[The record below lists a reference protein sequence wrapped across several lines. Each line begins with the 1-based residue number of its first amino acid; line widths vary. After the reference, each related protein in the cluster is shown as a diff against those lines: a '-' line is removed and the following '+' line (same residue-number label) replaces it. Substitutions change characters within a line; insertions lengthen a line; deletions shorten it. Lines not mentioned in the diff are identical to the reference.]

1 MFHEETM
8 DEIIY
13 SPIGIVHT
21 EFNDIEGAPIQP
33 IGAKGCEG
41 KIEIFPEFVGGLK
54 DLDGF
59 SHILIIYHFHLSKGH
74 SLEVIP
80 FMDDTLRGVFAT
92 RAPKRPNPIGVSV
105 VRLMGIRDN
114 VIFIQ
119 DVDVVN
125 GTPLLDIKPFVD
137 SLDNRESTKNGWLS
151 NKAIRARQCRSDGRF
166 K

>member
-1 MFHEETM
+1 MAK
-8 DEIIY
+8 IIY
-13 SPIGIVHT
+13 APIGVVHT
-21 EFNDIEGAPIQP
+21 EFDNIEGMPIQP
-33 IGAKGCEG
+33 IGAEGCEG

-59 SHILIIYHFHLSKGH
+59 SHILIIYHFHLIKGH
-74 SLEVIP
+74 SLEVKP
-80 FMDDTLRGVFAT
+80 FMDDCLRGVFAT
-92 RAPKRPNPIGVSV
+92 RAPMRPNPIGVSV

-114 VIFIQ
+114 FVLIQ

-137 SLDNRESTKNGWLS
+137 ALDNREATRNGWLT
-151 NKAIRARQCRSDGRF
+151 NNAVRARKSRSDGRF